1 MRLHPRLFVLGV
13 RMDQST
19 FDAWLRQPGAQRV
32 VLVEAM
38 ADVGGVETAVF
49 LSSREFASAPDD
61 VPANQPYLAVVDE
74 GVSLTDR
81 LQLDLSGSGMSWGD
95 IRLNNLDGRL
105 DGLLGYVWRQR
116 AVKVLLGDGGW
127 PRRDFWPVFSGVV
140 EDIDSSERGQLAL
153 KLRDPLQ
160 RLNAP
165 VTEVKLG
172 GATANKDRLLPLAF
186 GHVFNL
192 TPLLV
197 NPSLHE
203 YRVHQGAVSQIVEV
217 RDQGLPVSFTTAGL
231 GPGLFRLNQRPFGE
245 VTADVV
251 ATVEAAGTAPALIR
265 LLATQY
271 GQVTERFAAA
281 EIDGANFSAMAALCP
296 QPVGLYL
303 SDRENVLA
311 VCQQLAASVG
321 CMLQVSRAGQLRLVR
336 LAAGGVPVA
345 ALTPSGYV
353 LGSDKITSRPAVEA
367 AVQLGYAKNWSE
379 QNSGLAGGVPEAHKT
394 LYGAQWQQATKSD
407 AAVAARWR
415 LHTEPVQVDTLL
427 VRRVDADAEARR
439 RLNMARTVR
448 HVVQAQFKAD
458 FLGLQSGDAV
468 TLTMARWGLH
478 VGVTGLVVEAQPNW
492 LTGRTTLSVLIWQ
505 DVPADVSAPGSTAG
519 LQHDTVRA
527 LQVASPRV
535 DPVYLPGNVIVPG
548 SQVSGALGGS
558 VTINGSQIYGGINAS
573 ALFGTVSTSLLQA
586 DVVKASTINT
596 YSLSANQITS
606 GTINTS
612 LLQADVLRVY
622 SQLNASNITSGSIST
637 SLLQA
642 DVARASNL
650 GSLIG
655 DINLLTV
662 NDLYSRRGLTAQNFF
677 HCYGLFGVSGAS
689 WFSGDV
695 HLQRNTYAEGNF
707 YLRNGGEA
715 LEAWQSY
722 VMEIDGQKKN
732 VTIHR

>member
-19 FDAWLRQPGAQRV
+19 FDAWLRKPGAQRV

-61 VPANQPYLAVVDE
+61 MPANQPYLAVVDE

-81 LQLDLSGSGMSWGD
+81 LPLDLSGSGMSWGD

-281 EIDGANFSAMAALCP
+281 EIDGANFAAMSALCP

-303 SDRENVLA
+303 ADRENVLA

-353 LGSDKITSRPAVEA
+353 LGSDKITARPAVEA
-367 AVQLGYAKNWSE
+367 GVQLGYAKNWSE
-379 QNSGLAGGVPEAHKT
+379 QSSGLAGGVPEAHKT

-415 LHTEPVQVDTLL
+415 LHTEPVQMDTLL

-439 RLNMARTVR
+439 RLNMSRTVR

-586 DVVKASTINT
+586 DVLRVYSQLNASN
-596 YSLSANQITS
+596 ITS
-606 GTINTS
+606 GSISTS

-637 SLLQA
+637 RLLQA
-642 DVARASNL
+642 DVARTSNL